1 MNRLQYVVVT
11 LSVWL
16 FVVSA
21 VPLGILPDVQHA
33 VPSPGMYASTFYN
46 RKNIYYT
53 IFKSLKLPKIK
64 FVFIWSFLSAILE
77 IFSSLKMIIHAI

>member
-1 MNRLQYVVVT
+1 MNRLQYGVVT

-33 VPSPGMYASTFYN
+33 APSPGMYS
-46 RKNIYYT
+46 
-53 IFKSLKLPKIK
+53 SKLLYGETPFMLIDLNA
-64 FVFIWSFLSAILE
+64 FDLLIFLS
-77 IFSSLKMIIHAI
+77 

>member
-1 MNRLQYVVVT
+1 MNRLQYAVVT

-33 VPSPGMYASTFYN
+33 APSPGMYSSKLLYGETPFMLIDLNAFDLF
-46 RKNIYYT
+46 
-53 IFKSLKLPKIK
+53 IFFILKLICAK
-64 FVFIWSFLSAILE
+64 FEMFI
-77 IFSSLKMIIHAI
+77 

>member
-21 VPLGILPDVQHA
+21 VPLGILPDVQNA
-33 VPSPGMYASTFYN
+33 APSPGMYAFTLFFRNTFYMN
-46 RKNIYYT
+46 LSKCIRF
-53 IFKSLKLPKIK
+53 IFFIIKL
-64 FVFIWSFLSAILE
+64 FGAILE
-77 IFSSLKMIIHAI
+77 IFSSLK